1 MILFAGGAT
10 PMLQPYRT
18 PLPMRAV
25 LAALAVSLAA
35 PAAWAAGYER
45 PIDRRFEAAD
55 VRTLELENLAGRV
68 EVVASESTALRVT
81 GTVFAEESAG
91 ESARALGE
99 SLEVE
104 FEQSG
109 GRVLVRAVYPTGEH
123 RRYHYPRR
131 QGGDADGSWLF
142 DFVGSWTSNT
152 RYQGRDVRV
161 TASSGGG
168 AATLYAD
175 FRLEVPAGL
184 AVVVKNFVGEI
195 ESDGVVGDQT
205 LDTTSGPIF
214 ARRGRGELVADTGS
228 GDVVV
233 EDHEGSVHADT
244 GSGDVELVRVKGE
257 RLSGDTGSGDVTL
270 VDCAGSVDADTGS
283 GNVVAKNLVAGRS
296 LRADTGSGDVRIEGD
311 LSAVRRLD
319 IDTGSGDVSLRLA
332 ATPSVRLTISTGSGD
347 IDLDLADARL
357 TRARRG
363 DYVAELAGG
372 AGDGVIDTGSGDV
385 TIVGP

>member
-1 MILFAGGAT
+1 MFQTFQRFRISSFG
-10 PMLQPYRT
+10 
-18 PLPMRAV
+18 RAAW
-25 LAALAVSLAA
+25 AALTLSLAA

-45 PIDRRFEAAD
+45 PIDRSFEAAGL
-55 VRTLELENLAGRV
+55 RTVELENLAGRV
-68 EVVASESTALRVT
+68 EVVASATAALRVT

-91 ESARALGE
+91 ETARALGE

-104 FEQSG
+104 FDESA
-109 GRVLVRAVYPTGEH
+109 GRVVVRANYPTADH
-123 RRYHYPRR
+123 RRYHYPRH
-131 QGGDADGSWLF
+131 QGGDTDDSWLF

-161 TASSGGG
+161 TARSGGG

-184 AVVVKNFVGEI
+184 AVVVKNYVGEI
-195 ESDGVVGDQT
+195 DSRGVVGDQT
-205 LDTTSGPIF
+205 LDTSSGPIVS
-214 ARRGRGELVADTGS
+214 RQGRGELVADTGS

-244 GSGDVELVRVKGE
+244 GSGDVELSRVKGE

-270 VDCAGSVDADTGS
+270 VDCAGAVDADTGS

-311 LSAVRRLD
+311 LAAVRRLD
-319 IDTGSGDVSLRLA
+319 IDTGSGDVTLRLT
-332 ATPSVRLTISTGSGD
+332 ATPSVRLAISTGSGD
-347 IDLDLADARL
+347 IDLDLAEARL

-385 TIVGP
+385 TITGP